1 MHKNLSSRTLKN
13 SGHSCP
19 NVVFSNMG
27 QVRPLFCL
35 FSSFPYHNSIKK
47 SLDSNPGQQMDQ
59 VSYAGRPFVDQS
71 VQSRETFAFCWA
83 VVVAAQLSSSLLI
96 PEIRRSNP
104 VVGNFHFFLLSTV
117 LKKLLKNNHA
127 VFKMRLLVLKISYK
141 IYKEKIV
148 YEM

>member
-1 MHKNLSSRTLKN
+1 
-13 SGHSCP
+13 
-19 NVVFSNMG
+19 
-27 QVRPLFCL
+27 
-35 FSSFPYHNSIKK
+35 
-47 SLDSNPGQQMDQ
+47 MDQ